1 LILNACCIICQK
13 LKVVE
18 VEDVQEDSDPE
29 PESDADL
36 YGSLDGG
43 SPRNFLGDE
52 GNKKGDGEDDDP
64 EDDDPKPR
72 SPNIDIKSTKRARSS
87 GIVIYQLRVTYGVGQ
102 TKILEA
108 IVTPN
113 LQPAGYVV
121 ACVLFSKMQYARWR
135 IVQSHQNG
143 DEGYVYIKM

>member
-1 LILNACCIICQK
+1 VLYHMS
-13 LKVVE
+13 E
-18 VEDVQEDSDPE
+18 VEGCRGGGCARRFWSGTWICADP
-29 PESDADL
+29 

-52 GNKKGDGEDDDP
+52 GNKKGDGKDDDP
-64 EDDDPKPR
+64 EDDDPEPR
-72 SPNIDIKSTKRARSS
+72 SPNIDIKSAKRARISR
-87 GIVIYQLRVTYGVGQ
+87 IVIYQLRVTYGVRQ

-121 ACVLFSKMQYARWR
+121 ACVLFSKMQDARWR
-135 IVQSHQNG
+135 I
-143 DEGYVYIKM
+143 I